1 MPGHGGAARERP
13 SDAVRLLLLRPLQ
26 RRAVPPR
33 RREVGDLLRV
43 FRRSP
48 RPRDRAAHRP
58 GRRVR
63 EGLPGGGAP
72 RPRGRGVRAGLL
84 RVRDRERPGRHPPVL
99 LGRLAHGR
107 AAADLRPHRVRR
119 GAGAPGGR
127 RRRGGHREPL
137 RAHRGRR
144 VLVHAERLRGGDPR
158 QPPSGVVVG
167 RALRAAPLLPR
178 HRLRRELRGVVGRTA
193 AQALR
198 SAGARDRLLRRR
210 AGERRR
216 RGARALRARAGAGPG
231 PRGAGARARRAAC
244 RDGAVPR
251 QGGRAGG
258 GARRGPGVLVLPRRR
273 PGVPSDPE
281 GGPRGEPSR
290 RHPHAIVRS
299 GEAPGPRCLGG
310 RGPIGGPTGLPRA
323 VPAVDGRPRSGAG
336 DPRGAAGTQPR
347 VGRSAAHQR
356 RGPGLRSRTRLACRV
371 HRLGPGP
378 DVRPLGALPGRR
390 RVDPAPR
397 PVDPR
402 GGGRRG
408 SPDQGR
414 LPGAERRHRGGQH
427 YGPRAGDRRAGRPA
441 RSRRR
446 PASARAV
453 RGRRARAGGA
463 GRRPGL
469 QRRGQADARRHPRAS
484 PRSSPTG
491 RPTCCSR

>member
-43 FRRSP
+43 LRRSP
-48 RPRDRAAHRP
+48 RPRDRAAHRA
-58 GRRVR
+58 GRRLR
-63 EGLPGGGAP
+63 EGLPGGGVA

-84 RVRDRERPGRHPPVL
+84 GVRDRERPGRHPPVL

-107 AAADLRPHRVRR
+107 AAPDLRPDRVRR
-119 GAGAPGGR
+119 GAGAPRGR
-127 RRRGGHREPL
+127 RRRGRHREPL

-158 QPPSGVVVG
+158 QPPPGVVVG

-178 HRLRRELRGVVGRTA
+178 HRLRRELRGVVGPSA

-198 SAGARDRLLRRR
+198 SARARDRLLRRR

-216 RGARALRARAGAGPG
+216 RGARALRARAGAGAR
-231 PRGAGARARRAAC
+231 PRGAGARAGRAAR

-258 GARRGPGVLVLPRRR
+258 GARGRSGLLVLPRRR
-273 PGVPSDPE
+273 PGVPRDPE
-281 GGPRGEPSR
+281 GGPGGEPPR
-290 RHPHAIVRS
+290 RPAHAIDPS
-299 GEAPGPRCLGG
+299 GEASGPRCVGG
-310 RGPIGGPTGLPRA
+310 RRPIGGPTGVPRA
-323 VPAVDGRPRSGAG
+323 VPAVDGRPRPGAG
-336 DPRGAAGTQPR
+336 DPRGAAGAQP
-347 VGRSAAHQR
+347 GLDRSAAHQR
-356 RGPGLRSRTRLACRV
+356 RGPGVRSGGRLAGGV

-390 RVDPAPR
+390 RVDPTAR

-414 LPGAERRHRGGQH
+414 LPGAERRHRGGQQH
-427 YGPRAGDRRAGRPA
+427 GPRTGDRRAGRPA

-453 RGRRARAGGA
+453 RGGRARAGGA
-463 GRRPGL
+463 GRRP
-469 QRRGQADARRHPRAS
+469 AS
-484 PRSSPTG
+484 TATRTS
-491 RPTCCSR
+491 